1 MICRSALVIG
11 KKVMIMKIIEIKII
25 LRPAKSENSICCL
38 YFDICD
44 HDSDANADYDT
55 MKFSDNC

>member
-1 MICRSALVIG
+1 
-11 KKVMIMKIIEIKII
+11 MIMKIIEIKII